1 MPYRI
6 LLVGGEPPEQAA
18 MAASL
23 RTEFDVDPCK
33 LARHALEKLEK
44 YKPDIAILDSQLDDM
59 DGLTLLQAIRQIET
73 GRELPAIVLAARK
86 TEDSVVRAYDL
97 GADDYLAKPVDPRE
111 LVVRVRAVLR
121 RRFERA
127 EHWGAPLAVAGVEID
142 PSQRLCLAKGKAVV
156 LQPREFE
163 LLEILMRKAGR
174 VLTRSYL
181 LETVWG
187 MSPTAE
193 TRAVDVMVSRV
204 RMRLGRL
211 GGRIQTV
218 SKLGYVFRP

>member
-6 LLVGGEPPEQAA
+6 LLVGGEAPEQAA
-18 MAASL
+18 MASAL
-23 RTEFDVDPCK
+23 RSDFDVDACR
-33 LARHALEKLEK
+33 LARQALEKLSK
-44 YKPDIAILDSQLDDM
+44 TKPDLALVDAQVDDM
-59 DGLTLLQAIRQIET
+59 DGLTLLQAIRQAEG
-73 GRELPAIVLAARK
+73 GRDLPAIVLAARK
-86 TEDSVVRAYDL
+86 TEESVVRAYDL

-111 LVVRVRAVLR
+111 LIVRVRAVLR

-127 EHWGAPLAVAGVEID
+127 EHWGAPLAVAGVELD
-142 PSQRLCLAKGKAVV
+142 PSQRLCLARGKAVV

-174 VLTRSYL
+174 VLTRAYL

-187 MSPTAE
+187 MSPKAE
-193 TRAVDVMVSRV
+193 TRAVDVMISRV
-204 RMRLGRL
+204 RRRLGRL
-211 GGRIQTV
+211 GTRIQTV